1 MTRQQRWQ
9 NAATPLWL
17 LLVATVGVAVSGWI
31 AGQLPGWLARLAVH
45 GIDLQH
51 PQWLAAAGLAWLVPA
66 ALPWRLTDLSR
77 WQTAL
82 QVLVRMAL
90 IAVVAVAVAGP
101 QMLEEQPKKAQV
113 IHLIDRSESVP
124 DALLQAARS
133 GVAETAQ
140 ALRRANRGQP
150 AGAEPV
156 AALEVIAF
164 DQQAQRLP
172 FAATAV
178 ADPQALLPLAAIARQ
193 PATAQGTDLHSAL
206 QLALGLMSGQTVPHV
221 VVWSDGIET
230 HGDALQSLGALRAA
244 GVRVHTPQLPP
255 LPVAAEVVVERLELP
270 EKVRAGVA
278 FPLTVVVASTAP
290 ARLRCTATAPNH
302 PPLQT
307 DQAIEGG
314 ETRVPLGDLR
324 LRKPGPA
331 ELAVQCQVLQGADRF
346 ASNNQ
351 LRGRVIVQERPRLLY
366 IEGAGE
372 RQALALLTA
381 LQDDF
386 EVDVRPG
393 DGLPRSL
400 AGLLPYQAILLS
412 DVPRVSNL
420 GVPLLTDGDMRN
432 LDAYARQGGGL
443 LVIGGENSLGSGG
456 YQDSYLDQHTLPV
469 KMDVESS
476 VDQPLVALMLVVD
489 RSGSMTGAKM
499 ELAKAA
505 AAATA
510 KALAAHDQIGVV
522 AFDTEPR
529 LAVRL
534 QRAGNSYRIESDI
547 ARIFPSGGTHI
558 LPALDLAYQQLVSA
572 QAKIKH
578 VIVMTDGQ
586 APRQGI
592 DALVRQMRRSAITVS
607 SVGIGTDIDRSLLE
621 AIADRGGGRSY
632 FTDRPETLPRIF
644 VRETKLVAGQ
654 SVVDQ
659 SVRARRSPG
668 LGRIDLLR
676 GVDIDAAPPL
686 GGFLPTRVKSG
697 AEEILRLSNG
707 KPLLVRWRL
716 GSGKVAVWT
725 SDLKNRWAHA
735 WIDWPAYA
743 RLARQICRDVL
754 QEELGLDVRVQLE
767 RQADRLRVA
776 VDAVDEGGQWL
787 SGLHGG
793 AQLVRPD
800 GSQVQLPLTE
810 VAAGR
815 YEADAALDQLGAY
828 DVHVKLK
835 PKGADKVLASGRA
848 ALVHPYPDEHR
859 LVEAASPLLPALV
872 RATGGRVNSAAADWL
887 DVGNQTHRSRQPLWQ
902 ELVQLA
908 LLLLLVDVLLRRVR
922 LGRAPLTRWHALRRV
937 R

>member
-1 MTRQQRWQ
+1 MTPQGRWRKW
-9 NAATPLWL
+9 ATPLWL
-17 LLVATVGVAVSGWI
+17 LLVVTAAVLSWLWV

-45 GIDLQH
+45 GIDLQR
-51 PQWLAAAGLAWLVPA
+51 PEWLAAAALAWLVPA
-66 ALPWRLTDLSR
+66 LLPWRLTDLSR

-90 IAVVAVAVAGP
+90 IAVVALALAGP
-101 QMLEEQPKKAQV
+101 QRLQERPKKAQV
-113 IHLIDRSESVP
+113 LHLIDRSESVP
-124 DALLQAARS
+124 DALLDAARR
-133 GVAETAQ
+133 GVAETIE
-140 ALRRANRGQP
+140 ALRIAEKGQP
-150 AGAEPV
+150 LAAQP
-156 AALEVIAF
+156 ASALEVIAF
-164 DQQAQRLP
+164 DQQALRLP

-178 ADPQALLPLAAIARQ
+178 ADPKASLPLTAIGRQ

-206 QLALGLMSGQTVPHV
+206 QLALGLLNGQTVPHV
-221 VVWSDGIET
+221 VVWSDGVET
-230 HGDALQSLGALRAA
+230 HGDALQSATALRAA
-244 GVRVHTPQLPP
+244 GVKVHTPRLPP
-255 LPVAAEVVVERLELP
+255 LPLAAEIVVERLELP
-270 EKVRAGVA
+270 EKVRTGVA

-290 ARLRCTATAPNH
+290 ARLRCTATTPNH
-302 PPLQT
+302 PPLQ
-307 DQAIEGG
+307 AELGVEAG
-314 ETRVPLGDLR
+314 ETRVALGDLR

-351 LRGRVIVQERPRLLY
+351 LRGRVIAQERPRLLY

-400 AGLLPYQAILLS
+400 GGLLPYQAILLS
-412 DVPRVSNL
+412 DVARVSNL

-456 YQDSYLDQHTLPV
+456 YQDTYFDKHTLPV

-476 VDQPLVALMLVVD
+476 VDQPMVALMLVID

-505 AAATA
+505 AFATA
-510 KALAAHDQIGVV
+510 KALAPHDQIGVV

-547 ARIFPSGGTHI
+547 SRIFPSGGTHI

-592 DALVRQMRRSAITVS
+592 DALVRQMRRSSITVS

-644 VRETKLVAGQ
+644 VRETKLIAGQ
-654 SVVDQ
+654 SVVEQ

-676 GVDIDAAPPL
+676 GVDIDAAPAL
-686 GGFLPTRVKSG
+686 GGFLPTRVKGG

-716 GSGKVAVWT
+716 GNGKVAVWT

-735 WIDWPAYA
+735 WIDWPGYA

-754 QEELGLDVRVQLE
+754 QEELGLDVQVRLE
-767 RQADRLRVA
+767 RQADRLRIA
-776 VDAVDEGGQWL
+776 VDAIDETGQWL
-787 SGLHGG
+787 SGLQGG
-793 AQLVRPD
+793 AELVRPD
-800 GSQVQLPLTE
+800 GSKVQLTLAE
-810 VAAGR
+810 LAAGR
-815 YEADAALDQLGAY
+815 YEVDQPLDQLGAY
-828 DVHVKLK
+828 DVHVKLR
-835 PKGADKVLASGRA
+835 PKGAEKVLASGRA
-848 ALVHPYPDEHR
+848 TLVHPYPDEHR

-872 RATGGRVNSAAADWL
+872 QATGGSADSTAADWL
-887 DVGNQTHRSRQPLWQ
+887 DTGNHTHRSRQPLWQ

-908 LLLLLVDVLLRRVR
+908 LLLLVVDVLLRRVR
-922 LGRAPLTRWHALRRV
+922 LGRAPVTRWHALRRI

>member
-1 MTRQQRWQ
+1 M
-9 NAATPLWL
+9 TPLGRWHNWAPALWL
-17 LLVATVGVAVSGWI
+17 GLVLTVGLAGSAWVAD
-31 AGQLPGWLARLAVH
+31 QLPAWLSRLQVH
-45 GIDLQH
+45 GIELQR
-51 PQWLAAAGLAWLVPA
+51 PQWLLGAALAWLVPA
-66 ALPWRLTDLSR
+66 LLPWRLTDLAR
-77 WQTAL
+77 WQTGL
-82 QVLVRMAL
+82 QTLVRMAL
-90 IAVVAVAVAGP
+90 IALVAVALAAP
-101 QMLEEQPKKAQV
+101 QQLKEQPKIAQV
-113 IHLIDRSESVP
+113 LHLIDRSESVP
-124 DALLQAARS
+124 DALLAAARR
-133 GVAETAQ
+133 GVAETTAALRAAHKGRPPSAQ
-140 ALRRANRGQP
+140 ADAMLA
-150 AGAEPV
+150 
-156 AALEVIAF
+156 VIAF
-164 DQQAQRLP
+164 DQRAQRLP
-172 FAATAV
+172 LAATAID
-178 ADPQALLPLAAIARQ
+178 DPQVPLPVAAISRQ
-193 PATAQGTDLHSAL
+193 PATALGTDLHNAL
-206 QLALGLMSGQTVPHV
+206 QLALGLLSGQTVPHV

-230 HGDALQSLGALRAA
+230 HGDALQSIAALRAA
-244 GVRVHTPQLPP
+244 GVKVHTPRLPP
-255 LPVAAEVVVERLELP
+255 LPLAAEVVVERLELP
-270 EKVRAGVA
+270 DKVRTGVA

-290 ARLRCTATAPNH
+290 ARLRCSATTPNH
-302 PPLQT
+302 PPLQAEV
-307 DQAIEGG
+307 AIIAG
-314 ETRVPLGDLR
+314 ETRIALGDLR

-331 ELAVQCQVLQGADRF
+331 ELALQCVVLQGADRF

-351 LRGRVIVQERPRLLY
+351 LRGRVIAQERPRLLY

-372 RQALALLTA
+372 RQALPLITA

-386 EVDVRPG
+386 DVEVRPG

-432 LDAYARQGGGL
+432 LDTYARQGGGL

-456 YQDSYLDQHTLPV
+456 YQDTYFDQHTLPV

-476 VDQPLVALMLVVD
+476 VDQPLVALMLVID

-505 AAATA
+505 ASATA
-510 KALAAHDQIGVV
+510 KALAAHDQLGVV

-572 QAKIKH
+572 QAKVKH

-592 DALVRQMRRSAITVS
+592 DALVRQMRRSSITVS

-644 VRETKLVAGQ
+644 VRETKLIAGQ
-654 SVVDQ
+654 SVVEQ
-659 SVRARRSPG
+659 SVRARRSPN

-676 GVDIDAAPPL
+676 GVDLDTAPAL

-697 AEEILRLSNG
+697 AEELLRLSNG

-754 QEELGLDVRVQLE
+754 QEELGLDVQVRLE

-776 VDAVDEGGQWL
+776 VDALDEAGQWL
-787 SGLHGG
+787 TGLQGS
-793 AQLVRPD
+793 ADLVRPD
-800 GSQVQLPLTE
+800 GSLVKLPLME

-815 YEADAALDQLGAY
+815 YEVDQALDQLGAY
-828 DVHVKLK
+828 DVHVKLR
-835 PKGADKVLASGRA
+835 PKDADKVLASGRA
-848 ALVHPYPDEHR
+848 SLVHPYPDEHR
-859 LVEAASPLLPALV
+859 MVETTSPLLPALV
-872 RATGGRVNSAAADWL
+872 AATGGSADAVAADWL
-887 DVGNQTHRSRQPLWQ
+887 DTGNQTHRTRQPLWQ
-902 ELVQLA
+902 ELLQLA
-908 LLLLLVDVLLRRVR
+908 LLLLLIDVLLRRVR
-922 LGRAPLTRWHALRRV
+922 LGRAPTTRWHALRRL